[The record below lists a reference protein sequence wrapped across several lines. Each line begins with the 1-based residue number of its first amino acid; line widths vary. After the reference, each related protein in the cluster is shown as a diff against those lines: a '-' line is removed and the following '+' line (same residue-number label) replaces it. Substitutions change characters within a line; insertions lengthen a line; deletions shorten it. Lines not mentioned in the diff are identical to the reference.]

1 MSKIITVASMEREI
15 TNAELATQNA
25 LLESSEAAGTTNG
38 SFASPIDRRNGAV
51 RIWSTVEAANAWIA
65 MLNTFTPPPV
75 VAEVET
81 I

>member
-38 SFASPIDRRNGAV
+38 RL
-51 RIWSTVEAANAWIA
+51 E
-65 MLNTFTPPPV
+65 
-75 VAEVET
+75 
-81 I
+81 